1 MTTQAENV
9 LFFLLLFKDELR
21 NSLCH
26 LLSQNRFNPKIVA
39 GLQELLEGLK
49 AGDEAIV
56 FLGSDAVKIFGSAV
70 YSKIRRACLSSRI
83 ILMCEQLDRDL
94 IKEAMDHGVYGCILE
109 PYHEWEVLSL
119 VRPILADF
127 AMKSAKPKR
136 T

>member
-21 NSLCH
+21 NGLFH
-26 LLSQNRFNPKIVA
+26 LLSQNKYRPLIVA

-49 AGDEAIV
+49 AGNDAIV
-56 FLGSDAVKIFGSAV
+56 FLGSDAVKVFGSAV
-70 YSKIRRACLSSRI
+70 YAKAKRACPSSRI

-94 IKEAMDHGVYGCILE
+94 IREAMDHGVYGCILE

-119 VRPILADF
+119 VKPILADF
-127 AMKSAKPKR
+127 AMKSTKPKR